1 MNKYSIVD
9 RASSI
14 MLMGV
19 TCCAIVSAN
28 TSTGIRTLNNIASYS
43 IIENSY
49 RTDSTILKNYNVPE
63 TKFTVEK
70 EAQNLFGNM
79 REATITEQKSIQDNI
94 DKISVSTGI
103 NFWD

>member
-14 MLMGV
+14 MLMGL

-28 TSTGIRTLNNIASYS
+28 TSTGMQTLNGIASYS
-43 IIENSY
+43 TTENSY
-49 RTDSTILKNYNVPE
+49 RTDSAILKDYNVPV
-63 TKFTVEK
+63 TKFKVEK
-70 EAQNLFGNM
+70 EAQSLFGNM
-79 REATITEQKSIQDNI
+79 REATIAEQKSIQDNI
-94 DKISVSTGI
+94 DKISMPTGV

>member
-14 MLMGV
+14 MVMGL

-28 TSTGIRTLNNIASYS
+28 TSTGMQTLNHIASYS
-43 IIENSY
+43 TMENSY
-49 RTDSTILKNYNVPE
+49 GTDSTTLKDYSVPE
-63 TKFTVEK
+63 TKFKVER
-70 EAQNLFGNM
+70 EAQSLFGNM
-79 REATITEQKSIQDNI
+79 REATIAEQKSVQDNI
-94 DKISVSTGI
+94 DKISVPTGI